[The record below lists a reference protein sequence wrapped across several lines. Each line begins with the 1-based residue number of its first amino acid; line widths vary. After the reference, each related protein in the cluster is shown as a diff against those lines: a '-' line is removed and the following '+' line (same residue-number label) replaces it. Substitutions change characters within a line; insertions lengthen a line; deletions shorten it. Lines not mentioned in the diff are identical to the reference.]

1 MADHGRQDK
10 CFVYSSAE
18 ELGSDL
24 VNAKSFSK
32 KMAVMKRIIANAT
45 MGNDMS
51 ALCTSV
57 AECMSIQD
65 IMMKKMVYLFL
76 SNYGVKK
83 KEALAAYIDLF
94 TQDAR
99 SQDAVTRASAL
110 RTMSS
115 LLTDEMARA
124 LIDPMRSSLYDKKP
138 YVRKTAAMCVA
149 RVYTYDPP
157 LMEKSGFIEKLF
169 DMMSDSSTDVIVS
182 AVAALYHIAEKSNTI
197 QLSINFKQA
206 NHLVQVMSQCSEWG
220 QTYMLEM
227 LLFFTPQTG
236 QEAHILADAIS
247 RHVQVHSP
255 TLALTA
261 SKVAMYLMNYISDME
276 RMDALGR
283 WIGYVL
289 LPHMNAPPE
298 ILYTILKNVLL
309 YIQRRPRL
317 LRSALSHFFCTYNDP
332 EYIKL
337 IKLDIMYQLANQANA
352 ADVLDE
358 LQNCVMEINE
368 SIARKAIHIIGRLA
382 LRWSLVADKC
392 VVALES
398 IMRSHVDYALQE
410 SVIVFKDILRKYP
423 DRYDYM
429 VSMLCEHIPSLHES
443 QAKVSMIWILGH
455 FCDQVEGTADGLH
468 DYAVS
473 FLDESS
479 DVQLALLTATVKL
492 FLRKPKSGG
501 EFVQQMLH
509 EATELVANP
518 DVRDRGY
525 FYMRLLT
532 MDASIA
538 TAVVFADVPPEEA
551 QDRMRQH
558 VLDQLLLHGS
568 SLVPLLQQDQPVM
581 MQHVKPRFMPDSPA
595 LEPSARPHASA
606 HMHVEPAQYHTM
618 HDTDEETAY
627 TDPPLLL
634 PSDRASVAVG
644 QLI

>member
-1 MADHGRQDK
+1 M
-10 CFVYSSAE
+10 YSSAE

-65 IMMKKMVYLFL
+65 IKMKKMVYLFL
-76 SNYGVKK
+76 SNYGMKK
-83 KEALAAYIDLF
+83 KEQLTAYIDLF
-94 TQDAR
+94 RQDAR
-99 SQDAVTRASAL
+99 SQDAMTRASAL

-115 LLTDEMARA
+115 LLTDEMAHA
-124 LIDPMRSSLYDKKP
+124 LIDPIRNSLYDKKP

-149 RVYTYDPP
+149 RVYAYDPP
-157 LMEKSGFIEKLF
+157 LMEKSGFIEKLY
-169 DMMSDSSTDVIVS
+169 DMMSDTSTDVIVS

-206 NHLVQVMSQCSEWG
+206 NHLVQVMPQCSEWG
-220 QTYMLEM
+220 QTYMLEV

-289 LPHMNAPPE
+289 IRHMNAPPE

-309 YIQRRPRL
+309 YIQRRPMV
-317 LRSALSHFFCTYNDP
+317 LRSELSRFFCTYNDP

-337 IKLDIMYQLANQANA
+337 VKLDIMYQLATQANA
-352 ADVLDE
+352 VDVLDE
-358 LQNCVMEINE
+358 LQNCVLEINE

-382 LRWSLVADKC
+382 LKWSLVADKC
-392 VVALES
+392 VAALES
-398 IMRSHVDYALQE
+398 IMQSHVDYALQE
-410 SVIVFKDILRKYP
+410 SVIVIKDILRKYP
-423 DRYDYM
+423 DRYGFL
-429 VSMLCEHIPSLHES
+429 VAMLCDHIPSLYEP

-455 FCDQVEGTADGLH
+455 FCDQVEGSVDGLH
-468 DYAVS
+468 DYALS

-501 EFVQQMLH
+501 QVVQQVLH

-525 FYMRLLT
+525 FYTRLLAT
-532 MDASIA
+532 DANLA
-538 TAVVFADVPPEEA
+538 TAVVFADVPPKEA
-551 QDRMRQH
+551 LDRTHQH
-558 VLDQLLLHGS
+558 ILDELLLHGS
-568 SLVPLLQQDQPVM
+568 SLVPLLQQNQPVM
-581 MQHVKPRFMPDSPA
+581 MHHVKHRFMPDSPA
-595 LEPSARPHASA
+595 LEPSARPHAST
-606 HMHVEPAQYHTM
+606 HMHVEPAQYHTI
-618 HDTDEETAY
+618 HDADEDTAY
-627 TDPPLLL
+627 TDPPPPLL
-634 PSDRASVAVG
+634 SDRASVAVE